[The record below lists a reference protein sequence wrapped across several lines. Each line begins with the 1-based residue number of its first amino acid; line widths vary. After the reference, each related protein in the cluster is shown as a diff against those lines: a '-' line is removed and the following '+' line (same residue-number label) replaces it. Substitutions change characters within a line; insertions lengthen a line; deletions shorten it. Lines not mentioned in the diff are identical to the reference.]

1 MVHVLDLYQIKHK
14 LATAHLL
21 TKKSR
26 NKNQFFFIAITI
38 FFQKLKSW
46 NRPIIMM
53 IISFRKYS
61 VPFFLSSKYN
71 CLVIKIL
78 VCMRR
83 FFITY
88 FYWTNCDAH
97 WAKIQKVNVNQENVC
112 CLKSK
117 RIEIFPQN
125 QLLFFQNML
134 ELGTNLQF
142 NKSCNFS

>member
-1 MVHVLDLYQIKHK
+1 MYMVHVLDLYQIKHK

-26 NKNQFFFIAITI
+26 NKNQFFFMAITI
-38 FFQKLKSW
+38 FFFQKLKSW

-78 VCMRR
+78 LVCMRR

-97 WAKIQKVNVNQENVC
+97 WAKIQKVILIQENVC

-117 RIEIFPQN
+117 HQNISSKSVVIFSKYVGTWN
-125 QLLFFQNML
+125 QL
-134 ELGTNLQF
+134 TI
-142 NKSCNFS
+142 